1 MAKMHSYN
9 GFDKVSA
16 SGDSNEGH
24 KYKVFTL
31 DYVFK
36 KLIDY
41 GED

>member
-1 MAKMHSYN
+1 MSTYN
-9 GFDKVSA
+9 GFDKISA
-16 SGDSNEGH
+16 SGDSNDPH
-24 KYKVFTL
+24 RYKVYTL